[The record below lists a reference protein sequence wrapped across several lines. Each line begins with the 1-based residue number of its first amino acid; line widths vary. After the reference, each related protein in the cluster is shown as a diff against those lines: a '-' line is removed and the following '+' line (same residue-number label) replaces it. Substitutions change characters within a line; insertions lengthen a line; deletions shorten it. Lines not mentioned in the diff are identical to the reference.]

1 MVYDGHFFGKFAA
14 NGRFTMAER
23 VDDRVFTQRTP
34 RMVGRKAEVE
44 RLRKWLHARGERH
57 YIYYKARGGLGKTR
71 LLQELE
77 RMVQEA
83 GEKFYYTGII
93 DLYHTDLHSS
103 SDIERAIVNGL
114 DREGKFFAEY
124 RRQRREF
131 ELLRERGV
139 DPGVQREMRERLGRA
154 FVKGS
159 NDMALEAR
167 KLVISIDTL
176 ELLQHE
182 SLVVEEMA
190 GLDAVEARI
199 KPWLLHNLA
208 QLRNVLVVF
217 AGRPK
222 ESQPEDEVNR
232 QQRLED
238 DLGEAF
244 KRDLEIVE
252 LPPLNREETA
262 EFINELNP
270 EVASELAG
278 ERWLPVVHKL
288 TGGRPILLHL
298 VVDLIATL
306 APEPKRVFDLF
317 DRYASLVDAEEGDP
331 ELERAREKVEK
342 ELARAVFDESGEL
355 GLYLNRIALMPKGI
369 DAKILEVALGMPPE
383 EAENLLERLAPL
395 SFVKRFTP
403 LPLKSSYHAER
414 TFLHDEMYRLMAQV
428 SPLRYVNERSIARS
442 LVTDYYDPLLG
453 GIDRQIEELEGKE
466 RELRVQTGQ
475 GEKARE
481 RREQLQ
487 TERVGLRERQQKL
500 QVERL
505 YYRLVQDPVAAY
517 KEYKKLTH
525 EANRRRWVGFSM
537 RLLDEFLRFY
547 NERREYFERVGI
559 AYEQVIRDSAWMW
572 VERFDWWG
580 LDERVVKFAGQVL
593 DEPQWVH
600 IDPEGHIDVLAN
612 VCAFWAGARA
622 RLYGYEKETVKKAEE
637 MLARL
642 PPLDRSSA
650 METLARARL
659 ETAIGFQYRQG
670 GYPDQA
676 WKHYR
681 YARTA
686 FRELGSD
693 LPDYYDEYALLLV
706 NLASVY
712 TVLGRLPQA
721 RALAHEAGRINEQIG
736 SEYGQFLT
744 FYVLSS
750 IARVRA
756 SYDKAK
762 SYAEKSLDLARR
774 MGYARGVVLAH
785 LRLAQALRWEAKHEY
800 EKGFDLELAWRLL
813 ERASE
818 AIVAALQE
826 ADEAR
831 LEALK
836 PELMAAKGRIHREKG
851 RVAKEIG
858 YESDSIANYNQ
869 AIEDL
874 RKAMEKGEW
883 ALTDKADLMQ
893 DLAEA
898 YFRSGNIGKAEEILQ
913 EIEGLFSK
921 HLIVPEEGKQ
931 PSEELP
937 REPLYIL
944 GKVEALRAEL
954 EFASEKWKEGLRHYL
969 LAYAYFR
976 YFSPDAVQ
984 VDDMVEYF
992 YKYFTAFANR
1002 RQVMEGAEELVQEL
1016 NLGIDV
1022 SEFLQDLQDLL
1033 GAQG

>member
-1 MVYDGHFFGKFAA
+1 
-14 NGRFTMAER
+14 MAEG
-23 VDDRVFTQRTP
+23 VDDRVFTRRTP

-44 RLRKWLHARGERH
+44 RLRKWLRARGERH

-83 GEKFYYTGII
+83 GEGFYYTGII

-124 RRQRREF
+124 RRQRRDF

-154 FVKGS
+154 FVDGC
-159 NDMALEAR
+159 NYMALKAR

-208 QLRNVLVVF
+208 RLHNVLVVF

-238 DLGEAF
+238 DLRKAF
-244 KRDLEIVE
+244 KGDLEIVE

-270 EVASELAG
+270 KVASELAG

-306 APEPKRVFDLF
+306 SPEPKRVFDLF
-317 DRYASLVDAEEGDP
+317 DRYASLADAEEGDP
-331 ELERAREKVEK
+331 ELERAREEVEK
-342 ELARAVFDESGEL
+342 ELAREVFDESGEL
-355 GLYLNRIALMPKGI
+355 GMYLNRIALMPKGI
-369 DAKILEVALGMPPE
+369 DAKILEVALGMTPE

-395 SFVKRFTP
+395 SFVKRFTR

-428 SPLRYVNERSIARS
+428 YPLRYVNERSIARS

-453 GIDRQIEELEGKE
+453 DIDRQIEELEGKE
-466 RELRVQTGQ
+466 RELRVQAGQ

-481 RREQLQ
+481 RGERLQEERVRLREQ
-487 TERVGLRERQQKL
+487 QQKL

-517 KEYKKLTH
+517 TEYKKLTH
-525 EANRRRWVGFSM
+525 EANRRRWVGFSI

-559 AYEQVIRDSAWMW
+559 TYGQVIRDSAWMW

-580 LDERVVKFAGQVL
+580 LDKRVVKFAERVL
-593 DEPQWVH
+593 GEPQRVH
-600 IDPEGHIDVLAN
+600 IDPEGHVDVLAN

-659 ETAIGFQYRQG
+659 ETSIGYSYRRGGLLDRAQG
-670 GYPDQA
+670 HYSQA
-676 WKHYR
+676 Q
-681 YARTA
+681 AA
-686 FRELGSD
+686 FRVVRED
-693 LPDYYDEYALLLV
+693 TQEYDAEYALLLSS
-706 NLASVY
+706 LAFVQAE
-712 TVLGRLPQA
+712 LGRLPIA
-721 RALAHEAGRINEQIG
+721 RALAHEAFRINQEIG
-736 SEYGQFLT
+736 NDYGRLLVLNT
-744 FYVLSS
+744 LSS
-750 IARVRA
+750 IARIRG
-756 SYDKAK
+756 
-762 SYAEKSLDLARR
+762 SYARAVEYAQEALRLAQE
-774 MGYARGVVLAH
+774 MGDARGVVTSY
-785 LRLAQALRWEAKHEY
+785 LRLAQARRREAKHEL
-800 EKGFDLELAWRLL
+800 EKGVSLDKALELMKKAQ
-813 ERASE
+813 E
-818 AIVAALQE
+818 AIELAAK
-826 ADEAR
+826 EAR
-831 LEALK
+831 SFPALK
-836 PELMAAKGRIHREKG
+836 AEILAEQGRINRDMG
-851 RVAKEIG
+851 RV
-858 YESDSIANYNQ
+858 
-869 AIEDL
+869 L
-874 RKAMEKGEW
+874 
-883 ALTDKADLMQ
+883 
-893 DLAEA
+893 
-898 YFRSGNIGKAEEILQ
+898 
-913 EIEGLFSK
+913 
-921 HLIVPEEGKQ
+921 
-931 PSEELP
+931 
-937 REPLYIL
+937 
-944 GKVEALRAEL
+944 
-954 EFASEKWKEGLRHYL
+954 
-969 LAYAYFR
+969 
-976 YFSPDAVQ
+976 
-984 VDDMVEYF
+984 
-992 YKYFTAFANR
+992 
-1002 RQVMEGAEELVQEL
+1002 
-1016 NLGIDV
+1016 
-1022 SEFLQDLQDLL
+1022 
-1033 GAQG
+1033 